1 MEIYE
6 LVSDIDEAPTRR
18 RENYPEIVAEEFW
31 TAYAEASR
39 YSLLHVGGF
48 YNLYQ
53 SIHYILDNELT
64 GAFVECG
71 CALGGAAIFMARV
84 LRQCAARRPIYLF
97 DTFVG
102 PPIGTED
109 FLLGQRFIW
118 TGGMPEHR
126 AATERNIEDA
136 LPTVDT
142 GDISLLRLDTDFY
155 DSTLA
160 EFTHLYPKLVS
171 GGVIIVDDYGIFAGS
186 RRATD
191 EYLARIK
198 PRPLL
203 NKVDMYVWAG
213 VKP

>member
-1 MEIYE
+1 
-6 LVSDIDEAPTRR
+6 
-18 RENYPEIVAEEFW
+18 
-31 TAYAEASR
+31 
-39 YSLLHVGGF
+39 
-48 YNLYQ
+48 
-53 SIHYILDNELT
+53 
-64 GAFVECG
+64 
-71 CALGGAAIFMARV
+71 MARV
-84 LRQCAARRPIYLF
+84 LRQRAARRPIHLF

-109 FLLGQRFIW
+109 LLLGQRFLW

-126 AATERNIEDA
+126 AATERNIEEAVGSLDGFRIVEGMVEET
-136 LPTVDT
+136 LPTVDI

-160 EFTHLYPKLVS
+160 EFTHLYPKLAR